1 MKHFIR
7 ISASLALAAFGSS
20 AFAHAKLQNATPANG
35 ASLSSAPSELRFEYN
50 EPIEPA
56 MSSVKV
62 MGPDSKAV
70 TTDKATLSKD
80 DDKVLL
86 VKLPKLPE
94 LPAGAYRVE
103 WSPMGHDGHHT
114 KGTLGF
120 TVK

>member
-1 MKHFIR
+1 MKHLIR
-7 ISASLALAAFGSS
+7 ISASIALAAFAAS
-20 AFAHAKLQNATPANG
+20 AFAHAKLQNSTPANG

-50 EPIEPA
+50 EAVEPA

-62 MGPDSKAV
+62 MRPDNKQVTVEKAEV
-70 TTDKATLSKD
+70 SKD

-86 VKLPKLPE
+86 VKVPK

-103 WSPMGHDGHHT
+103 WSTMGHDGHHT
-114 KGTLGF
+114 KGTVGF

>member
-1 MKHFIR
+1 VKHFIR

-86 VKLPKLPE
+86 VKVPKLA
-94 LPAGAYRVE
+94 AGAYRVE
-103 WSPMGHDGHHT
+103 WSTMGHDGHRT
-114 KGTLGF
+114 KGMVGF